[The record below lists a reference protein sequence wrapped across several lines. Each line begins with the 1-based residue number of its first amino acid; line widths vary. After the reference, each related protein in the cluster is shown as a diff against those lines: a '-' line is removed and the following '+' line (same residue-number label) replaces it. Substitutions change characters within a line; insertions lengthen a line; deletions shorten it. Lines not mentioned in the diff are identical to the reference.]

1 MKQQE
6 KLPDGPPFGLTPI
19 LVVENA
25 NNATEFYKRAFDA
38 VEIARISSPD
48 GKRLMHVRLRAFG
61 SIFILM
67 DAFPEL
73 SGKDSRF
80 RSPKDLN
87 GTSVTLH
94 MQVDDAQ
101 KAWKQAITAG
111 ASALVNMEKQFWGE
125 YYGRLKDPFGHEW
138 TFAQMIEHLS
148 ETQVEDAAKSFL
160 RS

>member
-6 KLPDGPPFGLTPI
+6 NIPDGPPFGLTPI
-19 LVVENA
+19 LVVDNA
-25 NNATEFYKRAFDA
+25 NDAADFYKRAFDA

-48 GKRLMHVRLRAFG
+48 GKRLMHVRLQAFG

-73 SGKDSRF
+73 SGKGSRF
-80 RSPKDLN
+80 RSPEDLN

-94 MQVDDAQ
+94 MQVNDAQ
-101 KAWKQAITAG
+101 TAWKKVITAG
-111 ASALVNMEKQFWGE
+111 AVALVNMEKQFWGE

-148 ETQVEDAAKSFL
+148 DEQVESAARSFL

>member
-6 KLPDGPPFGLTPI
+6 QLPDGPPFGLTPI
-19 LVVENA
+19 LVVDNA
-25 NNATEFYKRAFDA
+25 NEAAEYYKRAFDA

-48 GKRLMHVRLRAFG
+48 GERLMHVRLRAFG

-111 ASALVNMEKQFWGE
+111 ASALVNMERQFWGE

-148 ETQVEDAAKSFL
+148 EAQVEDAAKSFL

>member
-1 MKQQE
+1 MKQQK
-6 KLPDGPPFGLTPI
+6 KLPDGPPFGLTSI
-19 LVVENA
+19 LVVRNA
-25 NNATEFYKRAFDA
+25 NDAAVFYKRAFDA
-38 VEIARISSPD
+38 AEIARIHAPD
-48 GKRLMHVRLRAFG
+48 GKKLMHIRLQVFD

-67 DAFPEL
+67 DQFPEL

-80 RSPKDLN
+80 RSPEDLN

-94 MQVDDAQ
+94 MQVTNAQ
-101 KAWKQAITAG
+101 TAWKQAITAG
-111 ASALVNMEKQFWGE
+111 AIALVPMEKQFWGE

-148 ETQVEDAAKSFL
+148 DEQVENAAKDFL